1 MPAGFKQSEHFI
13 AAINKH
19 KGPSTANKYHLT
31 GPYGVIVNGIAN
43 NLGFDMRDF
52 KFMCDAAN
60 LPGRN
65 LATTEFRTGSVSKSY
80 VHSNNFNP
88 TITLSFILT
97 DDMFIK
103 KVFDRWMDDI
113 IGLTDAKLQ
122 GAVVQNLTNYPDEY
136 CGSFGI
142 KKLATNLSSSP
153 ASASHIDT
161 YHVELME
168 AFPKQINPITLT
180 YGSQDIVKLQVVMAY
195 SRWRIIRGY

>member
-19 KGPSTANKYHLT
+19 KGPSKANKYQLT

-161 YHVELME
+161 YHVEIME
-168 AFPKQINPITLT
+168 AFPKQITPIQLT
-180 YGSQDIVKLQVVMAY
+180 YGSQDIMKLQVVMAY